1 MVGGIQGL
9 PRKSSH
15 LHAMKIDCRRLL
27 SQTYKLIELLSL
39 HSHFFIDWYTTH
51 VMFFCQKLRR
61 VMYTYMKA
69 FLWCLSKATSDDPN
83 FFQVEFGKHNHVR
96 AIARIDSC
104 VPFFEPA

>member
-15 LHAMKIDCRRLL
+15 LHAIKIDCWRLP
-27 SQTYKLIELLSL
+27 QTYKLIELLSL
-39 HSHFFIDWYTTH
+39 PFIDCYTTR
-51 VMFFCQKLRR
+51 VMFVCQKLRR

-83 FFQVEFGKHNHVR
+83 FFSAGVM
-96 AIARIDSC
+96 ASTISDSC
-104 VPFFEPA
+104 TFFGPA